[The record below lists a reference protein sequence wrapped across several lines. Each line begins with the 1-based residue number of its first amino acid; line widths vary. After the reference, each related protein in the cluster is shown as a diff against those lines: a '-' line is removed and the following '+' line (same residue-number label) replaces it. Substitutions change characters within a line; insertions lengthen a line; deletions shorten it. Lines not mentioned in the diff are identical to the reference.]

1 MSAPPREQRYPTA
14 GRSALLLLQNFE
26 EALEEGGV
34 KYAIRIPAND
44 SLERGISESLT
55 RPVGR
60 ASHGPLV
67 RYKMEKTFV
76 YKVVKEAIR

>member
-1 MSAPPREQRYPTA
+1 M
-14 GRSALLLLQNFE
+14 
-26 EALEEGGV
+26 

>member
-14 GRSALLLLQNFE
+14 GRSALLLQNFE

-60 ASHGPLV
+60 ASHKPLV
-67 RYKMEKTFV
+67 RHKLENTFV